1 MFGDHT
7 FMNTSKTAFFDAL
20 DNTAARYWFDLFVNV
35 PRNVVAEAPKIK
47 QRQFASFDMLPTI
60 LAALDCKV
68 EGERLGFGVN
78 LFSGQQTLL
87 ERYGKNRL
95 NEELMKKNTVYRTF
109 LQK

>member
-1 MFGDHT
+1 
-7 FMNTSKTAFFDAL
+7 L
-20 DNTAARYWFDLFVNV
+20 DG
-35 PRNVVAEAPKIK
+35 
-47 QRQFASFDMLPTI
+47 
-60 LAALDCKV
+60 KV
-68 EGERLGFGVN
+68 EGERLGLGVN